1 MLGTSTFGL
10 SMWLVRLL
18 PVCLADWLLLAG
30 SWLTIGNTD
39 RFGIERPKLGP
50 IELKTKFGKTPVLD
64 VGTLHK
70 IKNGY
75 IKVQHLIAIVSTCL
89 LTTIGTTH
97 RCIAYEFEHAC
108 THTHTKGKNHL
119 FDKG

>member
-18 PVCLADWLLLAG
+18 PVGLADRVLLAC

-50 IELKTKFGKTPVLD
+50 MELKTKFGKTPVLD

-75 IKVQHLIAIVSTCL
+75 IKVQHLIALYVYSIL
-89 LTTIGTTH
+89 GTSPH
-97 RCIAYEFEHAC
+97 CIAYEFTITRARA
-108 THTHTKGKNHL
+108 
-119 FDKG
+119 